1 LSFIGAKVIIKGM
14 IQGVGFRYWT
24 RNKARGYDLKGEV
37 GNLRNGTVKVTVEG
51 DRSMIEEF
59 IVDLKTGPSSANV
72 TDLDIEWYNEPRG
85 FDEFNIVMMDKY
97 E

>member
-1 LSFIGAKVIIKGM
+1 LSFTGAKVIIRGLV
-14 IQGVGFRYWT
+14 QGVGFRYWT

-37 GNLRNGTVKVTVEG
+37 GNLRDGNVKVIAEG
-51 DRSMIEEF
+51 DRGLIEEF
-59 IVDLKTGPSSANV
+59 IKDLKTGPSSARV
-72 TDLDIEWYNEPRG
+72 TDLDIEWYEKPRG